1 MVIRLISTGEDED
14 SALRVASSDLSALF
28 SAHLQTVKR
37 RSMNVLHVVLSD
49 IESDRCC
56 YNIHLRFDKGL
67 EVPDAKVCGICII
80 DAYQR
85 IVDKRKQ
92 LTVFANAP

>member
-1 MVIRLISTGEDED
+1 MR
-14 SALRVASSDLSALF
+14 
-28 SAHLQTVKR
+28 
-37 RSMNVLHVVLSD
+37 HVVLSD
-49 IESDRCC
+49 VESDRCC
-56 YNIHLRFDKGL
+56 YNIHVRCDKGL

-92 LTVFANAP
+92 LSTFAEAA